1 MCVAK
6 AQGESI
12 LKPPCCVR
20 QRRGSSEITKGR
32 ASLDE
37 SGMNGC
43 HQVRGFG
50 ANHIK
55 RWWADKGRGGARYSG
70 QEYLMQSKLAVTY

>member
-20 QRRGSSEITKGR
+20 QRRGSSEIRKDR

-43 HQVRGFG
+43 HQVRVLMR
-50 ANHIK
+50 ITLSV
-55 RWWADKGRGGARYSG
+55 GGQIRIEGEHVIVA
-70 QEYLMQSKLAVTY
+70 KDT